1 MKNYLWLLRREF
13 WENRAIL
20 IVPGVISAAL
30 IAATLFGRVQIDGFT
45 FPSPDQNRA
54 LGGTVLFAFGVVFII
69 AMLLYCF
76 WYLLDCLYADR
87 KDRSVLFWKSLPISD
102 TATVLSKLI
111 FGLIVIPVVYFAAAD
126 LSSLLLSI
134 IIYVRAR
141 SLGATLWH
149 PDLWLQ
155 LQVLW
160 AYLMLTAAVWYLP
173 VAGWLLLVSAWAK
186 RAVILWATLPLLGV
200 FLAERLFIGTNV
212 CATVL
217 MDRLARYPDHA
228 LADIEHQAHWV
239 SGPGDHGIIG
249 TTSSV
254 WSMLDPVG
262 FLTSPA
268 TWVGAII
275 GGAMIAG
282 AIQLRM
288 RRADC

>member
-1 MKNYLWLLRREF
+1 MKNFLWLLRREF
-13 WENRAIL
+13 WENKAIV
-20 IVPGVISAAL
+20 IVPAVITAAL
-30 IAATLFGRVQIDGFT
+30 IAAALFGRVQFDGLM

-54 LGGTVLFAFGVVFII
+54 LGATVLFAFGVVFIV

-76 WYLLDCLYADR
+76 WYLLDCLYSDR

-102 TATVLSKLI
+102 SATVLSKLF

-126 LSSLLLSI
+126 ASSLLLAI
-134 IIYVRAR
+134 ILYVRAR
-141 SLGATLWH
+141 SLGVTLWQ

-160 AYLMLTAAVWYLP
+160 GYLMLTAAIWFLP
-173 VAGWLLLVSAWAK
+173 AAGWLLLVSAWAK

-200 FLAERLFIGTNV
+200 FLAERLFIGSNV
-212 CATVL
+212 FAGVL
-217 MDRLARYPDHA
+217 LDRLRYPEHA
-228 LADIEHQAHWV
+228 LGDIEHQAHWV
-239 SGPGDHGIIG
+239 SGPGGHGIIG

-254 WSMLDPVG
+254 WSMIDPLG

-268 TWVGAII
+268 TWIGVIV

-288 RRADC
+288 RRADS